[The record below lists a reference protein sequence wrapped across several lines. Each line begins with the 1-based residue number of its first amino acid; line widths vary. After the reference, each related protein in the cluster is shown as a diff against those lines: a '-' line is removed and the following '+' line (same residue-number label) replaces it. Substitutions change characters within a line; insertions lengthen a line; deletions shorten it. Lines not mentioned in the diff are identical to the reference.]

1 MSNFSDF
8 IGGGG
13 GGGGSPFPTMYF
25 QQSMTWTCPV
35 AMEALVYVIGGGGSG
50 GGSIDYSANM
60 YSSNGGGAG
69 GCSVSKLTLA
79 AQDYTLTIGSG
90 GAYRSGQGNG
100 NAGGNSSMAG
110 SGMSTMTGNGG
121 GAGQYRGGSTL
132 PAVSGGTAT
141 GGNLYNNT
149 GGGVVATTSLNGR
162 WKASGGG
169 GVGLYRAG
177 SNGLYNM
184 ELNAAAHTSGDGKAA
199 FGGSPLNANGD
210 GANPFSDL
218 SGSAINYQYS
228 AKINHDG
235 LIGVELFP
243 GLTRLVS
250 PSVSNIATNDESIVL
265 QEVKTGSRGSTFTVS
280 SSIYVTTPAGPLDGG
295 AGNGGFYHRYA
306 ASGSCGGGG
315 GSVNCESGRTGW
327 SGAGGSGIIIICPLS
342 IGA

>member
-1 MSNFSDF
+1 MA
-8 IGGGG
+8 IKLGGSG
-13 GGGGSPFPTMYF
+13 GGGGSPFPAMYF

-35 AMEALVYVIGGGGSG
+35 AMEAMVYVIGGGGSG
-50 GGSIDYSANM
+50 GGSIDYSPNI
-60 YSSNGGGAG
+60 YGSNGGGAG
-69 GCSVSKLTLA
+69 GCAVSKLTLA

-90 GAYRSGQGNG
+90 GAYRNGSGNG
-100 NAGGNSSMAG
+100 SSGGNSSMAG

-149 GGGVVATTSLNGR
+149 GGGVIATTSLNGR
-162 WKASGGG
+162 FRASGGG

-177 SNGLYNM
+177 SNGLYNI
-184 ELNAAAHTSGDGKAA
+184 ELNAAAHTSGDGKTA
-199 FGGSPLNANGD
+199 FGGSPLNANGN
-210 GANPFSDL
+210 GA
-218 SGSAINYQYS
+218 SATSNGEVSNYQNS

-235 LIGVELFP
+235 LIGVELFS
-243 GLTRLVS
+243 GLTRFVS
-250 PSVSNIATNDESIVL
+250 PSIANASTNDESIFL
-265 QEVKTGSRGSTFTVS
+265 QEVKTGFRGYSVAKT

-295 AGNGGFYHRYA
+295 AGNGGFYNRYG

-315 GSVNCESGRTGW
+315 GSINCEGGRTGW
-327 SGAGGSGIIIICPLS
+327 SGAGGSGIIIICPLT